1 MKFKKPKVY
10 KKFFN
15 AFPDERGFLTAFDL
29 EKIQKKL
36 DVEFNYQLV
45 SLSKKK
51 FTFRGFH
58 YQKEPKAQNKIIAIH
73 SGQIIDFA
81 VDINFPSSLNIKN
94 FRIVCWR
101 YNSHPKKLCSR
112 IFIKN

>member
-29 EKIQKKL
+29 EKIQKIL

-51 FTFRGFH
+51 IYF
-58 YQKEPKAQNKIIAIH
+58 
-73 SGQIIDFA
+73 
-81 VDINFPSSLNIKN
+81 
-94 FRIVCWR
+94 
-101 YNSHPKKLCSR
+101 
-112 IFIKN
+112 